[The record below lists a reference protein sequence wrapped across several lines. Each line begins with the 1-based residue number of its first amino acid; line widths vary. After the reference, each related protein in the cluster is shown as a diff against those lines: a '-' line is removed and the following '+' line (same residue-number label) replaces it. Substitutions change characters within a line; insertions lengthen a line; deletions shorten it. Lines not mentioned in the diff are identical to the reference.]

1 MGGATLTSQFKSL
14 FDILLGML
22 WKIYMGQRYAAGVW
36 GEYVPRLARYQ
47 RMHGGTVYVGSIDN
61 IGTMLDMFTY

>member
-36 GEYVPRLARYQ
+36 GEYVPRLARK
-47 RMHGGTVYVGSIDN
+47 
-61 IGTMLDMFTY
+61 